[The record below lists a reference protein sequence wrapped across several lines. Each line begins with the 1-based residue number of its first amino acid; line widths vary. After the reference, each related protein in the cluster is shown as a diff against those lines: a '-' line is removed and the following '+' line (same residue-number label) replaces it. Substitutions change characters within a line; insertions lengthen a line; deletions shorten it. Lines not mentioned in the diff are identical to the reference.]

1 MDELRET
8 ALAEYRR
15 EGPPDPLK
23 WWVWLLVTLI
33 SGVISYVLVWG
44 LKMLSEYL

>member
-15 EGPPDPLK
+15 EGPAPRLTWKVWAVVFAAGLAVYWVVSAIRGPDL
-23 WWVWLLVTLI
+23 
-33 SGVISYVLVWG
+33 
-44 LKMLSEYL
+44 M